1 MTSRLIFANPDM
13 DVCRQIKLDDTSLQN
28 IANAISTIVSEDM
41 ADTIFRG
48 GCGCDTA
55 PVMVVVSDDNNEAT
69 IIDIN
74 VWLDAMYLDR
84 GAPYRKYLIASSGIL
99 RSPHGEADLGWAAG
113 WVPRDWIS
121 KAEHQI
127 KDEIN
132 RVCEDH

>member
-1 MTSRLIFANPDM
+1 MTSRLIFANPEIE
-13 DVCRQIKLDDTSLQN
+13 VCRQIKMDDISLQN
-28 IANAISTIVSEDM
+28 IANAISTIVAGAM

-48 GCGCDTA
+48 SCETA

-74 VWLDAMYLDR
+74 VWLYAMYLDR
-84 GAPYRKYLIASSGIL
+84 CAPYRKYLIASSGIL
-99 RSPHGEADLGWAAG
+99 RSTHGEADLGWAAG

-127 KDEIN
+127 KYEIN